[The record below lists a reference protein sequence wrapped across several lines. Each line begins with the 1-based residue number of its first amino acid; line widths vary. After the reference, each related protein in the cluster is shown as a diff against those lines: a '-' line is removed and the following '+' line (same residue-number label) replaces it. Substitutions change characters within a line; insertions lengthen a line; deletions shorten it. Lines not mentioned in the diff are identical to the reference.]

1 MHWSALL
8 CAAVTAMAFV
18 AFQFFPGRWCE
29 PVSVRLAVGA
39 FVVITSML
47 YLWFVDDARRP
58 KARAWHRVLVGCV
71 AGVVVSAIAGGP
83 AVLYALLALVG
94 GMAGYVGFRW
104 LKHVP
109 L

>member
-18 AFQFFPGRWCE
+18 AFQFFPGHWCE
-29 PVSVRLAVGA
+29 PVAVRLAAGA

-58 KARAWHRVLVGCV
+58 KAGAWHRILVGSI

-94 GMAGYVGFRW
+94 GITGYVGFRW